1 MMVSGASKKKNRA
14 GGLRSCNKPKE
25 EWLGSSKVLGLLRSD
40 LKSALFIFDLQ
51 HNKIIEENIGGISW
65 NMSDSLVVRD
75 TSIYATG
82 VFMDPDRYS
91 YPAPD
96 KRDIDFFH
104 LGTSVLDLNNNNNN
118 KKWKEFAKMPPSTGT
133 LQRPSSPILGH
144 NIYVFQGTKALVYDI
159 NKDKWENLSHP
170 PELLES
176 RKSIIASYGRPL
188 SRPELDSIQDP
199 ITIRHPVISDTINN
213 RLLVNFWYDLYAYY
227 PDNEHGSK
235 WECLT
240 RTKLGTP
247 TICFRRPALVFDC
260 VVYFYFPKQENSPYC
275 IDAYD
280 LTTNKPIN
288 VLWSDDFHTHVYN
301 DSLAQLARLDC
312 FGYDTSRITL
322 AHLGGG
328 GIMCLASCSQDDN
341 SSTCIH
347 FLRFRVQRLA
357 SLEEGVLITPVTAH
371 QFTLPTCYRRVGH
384 VIPL

>member
-247 TICFRRPALVFDC
+247 TICFRRPALVQSATAC
-260 VVYFYFPKQENSPYC
+260 LSRRGGTHYSRYC
-275 IDAYD
+275 P
-280 LTTNKPIN
+280 PIHAPN
-288 VLWSDDFHTHVYN
+288 L
-301 DSLAQLARLDC
+301 
-312 FGYDTSRITL
+312 
-322 AHLGGG
+322 
-328 GIMCLASCSQDDN
+328 
-341 SSTCIH
+341 
-347 FLRFRVQRLA
+347 
-357 SLEEGVLITPVTAH
+357 
-371 QFTLPTCYRRVGH
+371 LPTCRSCHPSLGKLFVLAVGMFELIKNVCGIVVGCRYVRADQECPWYRDVSWVTHELYIHFHGLGCPWIIETNLDGLLYTGLH
-384 VIPL
+384 IFEESK